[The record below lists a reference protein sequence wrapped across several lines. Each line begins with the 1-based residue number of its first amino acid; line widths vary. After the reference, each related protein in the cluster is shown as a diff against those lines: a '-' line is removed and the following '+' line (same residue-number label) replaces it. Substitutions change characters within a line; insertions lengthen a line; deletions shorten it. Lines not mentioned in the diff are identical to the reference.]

1 MKGKCPECYFEFDVA
16 DSVMIGE
23 IIECPDCAVQLEVV
37 EKNNGGIVFEVAQ
50 LEEEDW
56 GE

>member
-1 MKGKCPECYFEFDVA
+1 MNCKCPECYFEFVIEEDL
-16 DSVMIGE
+16 MIGE
-23 IIECPDCAVQLEVV
+23 IVECPDCAIQLEVI